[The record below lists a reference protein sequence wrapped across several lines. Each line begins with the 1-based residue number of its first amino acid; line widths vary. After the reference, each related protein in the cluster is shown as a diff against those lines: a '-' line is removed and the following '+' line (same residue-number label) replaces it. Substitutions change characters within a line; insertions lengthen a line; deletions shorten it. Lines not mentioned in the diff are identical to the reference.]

1 MNNTVSS
8 KCYSCILS
16 DLRQISLILSRLRK
30 LSWKKGGVDCEDSRR
45 ERDIPNTFVP
55 TRIFPTVFQ
64 DIDTKPESLPH
75 FTLPPTDQKPQGPF
89 RIEYFPT
96 FRGEIESVNMTY
108 VIPPA
113 RLEK

>member
-1 MNNTVSS
+1 MKIQDVKETFR
-8 KCYSCILS
+8 ILS
-16 DLRQISLILSRLRK
+16 YQ
-30 LSWKKGGVDCEDSRR
+30 
-45 ERDIPNTFVP
+45 PH
-55 TRIFPTVFQ
+55 IFPIVFP

-75 FTLPPTDQKPQGPF
+75 FTLPLIDQKPQGPF

-113 RLEK
+113 RIEK